1 MSEAGR
7 PAGDEAR
14 RVEEL
19 LRVNGEL
26 AGEIRNLQAGRID
39 APRSTA
45 MPAARR
51 VGRLAEERDAL
62 VAERDALLAERDALA
77 AELEAGRAEI
87 DGLRQHGEGLGRR
100 VQDQARQVDELSHEV
115 NRLRGGAAGFLRR
128 ARARLLRR

>member
-1 MSEAGR
+1 MSEPGR

-39 APRSTA
+39 TPRSTA

-51 VGRLAEERDAL
+51 VGRLVEEHDAL
-62 VAERDALLAERDALA
+62 LVEHDALLAERDALLAELDSTRAELAHVKDDRAGLERQSRELA
-77 AELEAGRAEI
+77 AE
-87 DGLRQHGEGLGRR
+87 
-100 VQDQARQVDELSHEV
+100 VARLS
-115 NRLRGGAAGFLRR
+115 GGAAGFLRR